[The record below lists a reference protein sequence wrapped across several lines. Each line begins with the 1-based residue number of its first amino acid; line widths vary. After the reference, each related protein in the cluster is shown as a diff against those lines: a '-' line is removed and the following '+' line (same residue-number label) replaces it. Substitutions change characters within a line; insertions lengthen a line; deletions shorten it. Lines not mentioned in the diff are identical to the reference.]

1 MPRFFRSLSLR
12 WKLVGM
18 IGVLLAGI
26 AVFLLFFFPATMES
40 SARRSLEM
48 RASDI
53 ALVLSNAVTPGFEFD
68 DSTNVGEILAG
79 LENAPLAL
87 HAGLRHEDGTLFAG
101 WKGEQVPPLANGVP
115 DERFIEERD
124 GYLHVVSP
132 VITKTGTRG
141 ALIVGFSL
149 AGLEAEKRSIFATVG
164 VVSMAVLVLGLGVAL
179 VIGSFVVR
187 PAMELTAVTS
197 RIVRDG
203 DLNQKIQVDTDDE
216 IGQLAKSFAELV
228 EKLKSVPTTLRGS
241 VTDLS
246 RAVADVNELT
256 RSQTSSVQR
265 QAASLSEASATTQ
278 EIKQSSSLAST
289 KAEVVLQVATR
300 AEEFSGEGQQAVQA
314 SIHGLEEIR
323 SQIASIVQRI
333 TDLSERTL
341 QVGEIIESVKD
352 LADQSNVLALNA
364 SIEAAKAGEFGKG
377 FSVVAREIRALADQ
391 SIQSTAR
398 IREILGE
405 IQGAI
410 RATVQITDEG
420 QKRMEQ
426 SMEQI
431 KRSGDSLQE
440 MTAIVRESSQAARQ
454 IAASVN
460 QQNAGIGQ
468 ISVAINGLNA
478 AMDETSAGIK
488 QAEGAVDNLRA
499 ISGKISSI
507 IDAFRV

>member
-18 IGVLLAGI
+18 IGVLLASI
-26 AVFLLFFFPATMES
+26 AAFLLVFFPSTMENN
-40 SARRSLEM
+40 ARSSLER
-48 RASDI
+48 RALDI
-53 ALVLSNAVTPGFEFD
+53 ALVMSNAVTPGLEFD
-68 DSTNVGEILAG
+68 DATNVGEILGG
-79 LENAPLAL
+79 LEDAPLAL
-87 HAGLRHEDGTLFAG
+87 FAGVRREDGTLFAG
-101 WKGEQVPPLANGVP
+101 WKGEQVPPLADGVP
-115 DERFIEERD
+115 NDRVLQFRED
-124 GYLHVVSP
+124 DLLVVSP
-132 VITKTGTRG
+132 VETKTGSRA
-141 ALIVGFSL
+141 ALVVGFSL
-149 AGLEAEKRSIFATVG
+149 AELEAEKRSILATVG
-164 VVSMAVLVLGLGVAL
+164 AVSLAVLVLGLGVAL
-179 VIGSFVVR
+179 VIGSLVVR

-197 RIVRDG
+197 RIVRNG
-203 DLNQKIQVDTDDE
+203 DLNQKITVETDDE

-228 EKLKSVPTTLRGS
+228 EKLKSVPITLRGS

-246 RAVADVNELT
+246 RAVDDINQLT

-289 KAEVVLQVATR
+289 KAELVLQVATR
-300 AEEFSGEGQQAVQA
+300 AEEFSGEGQGAVQA
-314 SIHGLEEIR
+314 SIQGLEEIR
-323 SQIASIVQRI
+323 AQIASIVQRI

-377 FSVVAREIRALADQ
+377 FAVVAREIRSLADQ
-391 SIQSTAR
+391 SIQSTGR

-405 IQGAI
+405 IQSAI
-410 RATVQITDEG
+410 RSTVQITDEG

-478 AMDETSAGIK
+478 TMDETSAGIK
-488 QAEGAVDNLRA
+488 QAEGAVDNLRS